1 MTPPGLRKFKVPGS
15 KFKETGRLVCTEG
28 GFYVAV
34 SIQACFRAHSLFS
47 FAGRVV
53 ELFKRFA
60 GTGPL
65 PSR

>member
-1 MTPPGLRKFKVPGS
+1 MTRTGVQGSRFKV
-15 KFKETGRLVCTEG
+15 KAGRLVCTEG

-60 GTGPL
+60 GTGAL